1 MYKLNVSETF
11 SAAHRLNGYQGL
23 CCNLHGHNWKVRVCL
38 ACSALDEIGMALD
51 FGIIK
56 QLLRS
61 ILTPLDHAYL
71 NDLPQFAG
79 INPTSEH
86 LAQHIHKEMQKLLT
100 GTGCTVLEVEIS
112 ESEKTSVVYQNA

>member
-11 SAAHRLNGYQGL
+11 SAAHRLIGYKGL

-38 ACSALDEIGMALD
+38 ACSVLDEIGMALD

-56 QLLRS
+56 HHLRS
-61 ILTPLDHAYL
+61 ILTTLDHTYL

-86 LAQHIHKEMQKLLT
+86 LAQYIHREMQQRLT
-100 GTGCTVLEVEIS
+100 GTDCIVIEVEIS
-112 ESEKTSVVYQNA
+112 ESEKTSVVYSHA